1 MYVADFRQVRQH
13 AGIKYLRVAG
23 SRIGESRLGKQRL
36 RKHSLQRAAHQ
47 QYLVFRVDAVCW
59 RQTNAS
65 LEMFWVVFDA
75 VVAALRFEPQDGW
88 RHRVPVPSV
97 SLHELARAAQTP

>member
-1 MYVADFRQVRQH
+1 
-13 AGIKYLRVAG
+13 
-23 SRIGESRLGKQRL
+23 
-36 RKHSLQRAAHQ
+36 
-47 QYLVFRVDAVCW
+47 
-59 RQTNAS
+59 
-65 LEMFWVVFDA
+65 MFWVVFDA